1 MDFFRK
7 KLLTYKKHFAI
18 LSLVAREKIKNPEE
32 MRYAEVS
39 ELADEQDEGS
49 CEHCARVGSS
59 PIFRIFYLGN
69 LHLETD
75 AGFFV
80 T

>member
-1 MDFFRK
+1 MPIFFAYFTILNQNVLRESLAPRRVRKSSAGLDFFRK

-39 ELADEQDEGS
+39 ELADEQD
-49 CEHCARVGSS
+49 
-59 PIFRIFYLGN
+59 
-69 LHLETD
+69 
-75 AGFFV
+75 
-80 T
+80 